1 MYNKQNNKLSL
12 WTSGVGW
19 FRSPS
24 DNFRCNEVLVSVSY
38 LTTVGDAVSVV
49 ECVASSTSVLLGL
62 WFGFSF
68 V

>member
-1 MYNKQNNKLSL
+1 M
-12 WTSGVGW
+12 WTSGVDW
-19 FRSPS
+19 FGSPS
-24 DNFRCNEVLVSVSY
+24 GNSRRNEVLVSVSY

-49 ECVASSTSVLLGL
+49 ECVASSTNVVLGL